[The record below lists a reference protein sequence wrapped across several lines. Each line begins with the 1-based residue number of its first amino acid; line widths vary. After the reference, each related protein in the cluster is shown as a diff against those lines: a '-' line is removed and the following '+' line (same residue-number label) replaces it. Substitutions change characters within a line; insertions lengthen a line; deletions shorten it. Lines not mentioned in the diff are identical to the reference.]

1 MSDSQHF
8 SPMQQLKRSLYAM
21 RNGIVADSLRRS
33 GCPYRLIF
41 GVSLPQ
47 MVDIARQFV
56 PDADMA
62 ETLWRD
68 ESLRE
73 SNLIAAML
81 FPADA
86 LSIDRAR
93 SLVANNVRWSEDADI
108 LCFKLLKFTDFAPQ
122 LAAELVAADAPLQ
135 RYTGLRLYMNIVSRC
150 PADAA
155 AAAAAELARP
165 YPISALAN
173 MLADEADFLLN
184 PDSLNDSIDDTQNII
199 DSEQTL

>member
-1 MSDSQHF
+1 MTEPQHF

-21 RNGIVADSLRRS
+21 RNGIVADSLRRA

-47 MVDIARQFV
+47 MVDIARQFA

-68 ESLRE
+68 NSLRE

-81 FPADA
+81 FPTDF
-86 LSIDRAR
+86 LTIDRAR
-93 SLVANNVRWSEDADI
+93 ALVTDNVRWSEDADI
-108 LCFKLLKFTDFAPQ
+108 LCFKLLKYTDFAPQ
-122 LAAELVAADAPLQ
+122 LAAELVASDQPLR

-165 YPISALAN
+165 NPISALAT

-199 DSEQTL
+199 DSERTL